1 MASIRPKINLI
12 NFIFETS
19 ILPIHS
25 DDWHNP
31 YTNASVD
38 WQPHLRP
45 DELSDP
51 DMDSLAAFGPAAVH
65 AARTKASNWKAPVQS
80 PIYED

>member
-1 MASIRPKINLI
+1 MLAVLDFSLDSFN
-12 NFIFETS
+12 S
-19 ILPIHS
+19 YA
-25 DDWHNP
+25 DDWHNL

-65 AARTKASNWKAPVQS
+65 AARTKVKMVARSLLQFKSSCYVS
-80 PIYED
+80 HS